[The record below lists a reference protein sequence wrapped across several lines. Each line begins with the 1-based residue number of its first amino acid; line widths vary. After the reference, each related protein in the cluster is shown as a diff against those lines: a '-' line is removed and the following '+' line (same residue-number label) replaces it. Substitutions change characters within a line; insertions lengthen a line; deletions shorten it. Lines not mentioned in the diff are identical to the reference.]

1 MSMRTLETL
10 LFEKSEDKVA
20 TITLNRPEQLNSF
33 TRQMCEEFRYLW
45 ETLAEDEDVN
55 AIVLRAAPGRAFSTG
70 MDVFG
75 AGQHLGSDQLWNKR
89 DPGELLGPKFN
100 HCWKPLIMAVHGMC
114 AGGAFY
120 WLNEADIVI
129 CSPDATFFDPHVTY
143 GMTAALEPI
152 GLRWRI
158 PLQEVLRMALMGNSE
173 RIGAETALRISLVTE
188 VVEPADL
195 WARAHAI
202 AAIIADKP
210 SVATQGTVR
219 AIWESLECGRSA
231 SLTTALKYCL
241 LGNPEG
247 TAQVSRVDQMADK
260 RKTYSVR

>member
-1 MSMRTLETL
+1 MKDFETL
-10 LFEKSEDKVA
+10 LFEKHPDKVA
-20 TITLNRPEQLNSF
+20 TITLNRPDRLNSF
-33 TRQMCEEFRYLW
+33 TRSMCEEFRYLW
-45 ETLAEDEDVN
+45 EHLAEDEDVN

-70 MDVFG
+70 LDVFG
-75 AGQHLGSDQLWNKR
+75 GGKHLGSDQVWNKR

-100 HCWKPLIMAVHGMC
+100 RCWKPVVAAVHGMC

-129 CSPDATFFDPHVTY
+129 CSDDATFFDPHVTY

-158 PLQEVLRMALMGNSE
+158 PLPEVLRMALLGNDE

-188 VVEPADL
+188 VTRPEAL
-195 WARAHAI
+195 WDRAHELAAMI
-202 AAIIADKP
+202 AAKP

-219 AIWESLECGRSA
+219 AIWESLEFGRSA
-231 SLTTALKYCL
+231 GLTTALKYCL
-241 LGNPEG
+241 LGNPAGQAE
-247 TAQVSRVDQMADK
+247 VSRRDEMAK
-260 RKTYSVR
+260 KGKKYAIR